1 LASEKQPGDEFEP
14 GEASET
20 VVSLSQVLLAPLD
33 ALFKAQVHAGR
44 SFLNFLLQISYG
56 HKRRNAEGQPEVA
69 PERSDG
75 VDTIF
80 SVDFVQEV
88 PGADGAGT
96 VRQKVSVPALAL
108 VPLRPLAIE
117 QAEIALAMTVTHIG
131 EHRQLR
137 KVERDKQP
145 DHTDPPWYLVDDPI
159 SLRGHVAPTGKS
171 ESNDPRVQVT
181 VTVSS
186 MPMPSGLEKLLTTLT
201 QAAQAE
207 NMPPKPKDN
216 K

>member
-1 LASEKQPGDEFEP
+1 LANEKQPGDELEP

-56 HKRRNAEGQPEVA
+56 HKTRNAKGQPEA
-69 PERSDG
+69 GAETSDG

-88 PGADGAGT
+88 PGADGNGKL
-96 VRQKVSVPALAL
+96 RQKVSVPALAL

-117 QAEIALAMTVTHIG
+117 QAEIAQAMTVTHVA

-137 KVERDKQP
+137 KTERDKQP
-145 DHTDPPWYLVDDPI
+145 DDSDPPWYLVDDPI
-159 SLRGHVAPTGKS
+159 SLRGHVAATGKS
-171 ESNDPRVQVT
+171 DSNDPRVEVT
-181 VTVSS
+181 VKVSS
-186 MPMPSGLEKLLTTLT
+186 VAMPSGLDKLLTTLT

-207 NMPPKPKDN
+207 NMPPKPETK